1 VELSLEMTMVWT
13 HASIQQLLRIS
24 VLFVWLARACPPVA
38 GFEENLNVPP
48 VTTPAASVLVAA
60 ANSATQVRERAQF
73 QCDGEGDQVEINQAI
88 LSLPPA
94 GGTVLLAE
102 GTFDI
107 RRDEGTLGG
116 IVVSRSHVTL
126 AGQGA
131 ATQLVLAPKQDV
143 NVIRII
149 GSGVGHVEIR
159 DLSVD
164 GNREQNADGAGD
176 PGISHDR
183 FEYCGIKAFRQ
194 QPRGPSAAE
203 DTHDITIR
211 NCIIRNSHRLGIMLE
226 GPNMRVLD
234 NVLGNAGSDSVEI
247 LTGPGIIRGNL
258 VEITGQTHVAIGSD
272 RANSIIMSDNI
283 IRVRQ
288 GGKLD
293 IGFRSWAGSRRH
305 VISDNVLIV
314 DEGGDCGL
322 AMDIRGTESTVTGNN
337 VATHDS
343 AAPTRILFT
352 AGNAVFA
359 NNVVENTRI
368 EVDDRTGANLPI
380 MLQSNILSQSE
391 VVHRQ
396 GNLQQASFLP
406 KPQ

>member
-1 VELSLEMTMVWT
+1 
-13 HASIQQLLRIS
+13 
-24 VLFVWLARACPPVA
+24 
-38 GFEENLNVPP
+38 
-48 VTTPAASVLVAA
+48 
-60 ANSATQVRERAQF
+60 
-73 QCDGEGDQVEINQAI
+73 
-88 LSLPPA
+88 
-94 GGTVLLAE
+94 
-102 GTFDI
+102 
-107 RRDEGTLGG
+107 
-116 IVVSRSHVTL
+116 
-126 AGQGA
+126 
-131 ATQLVLAPKQDV
+131 
-143 NVIRII
+143 
-149 GSGVGHVEIR
+149 
-159 DLSVD
+159 
-164 GNREQNADGAGD
+164 
-176 PGISHDR
+176 
-183 FEYCGIKAFRQ
+183 
-194 QPRGPSAAE
+194 
-203 DTHDITIR
+203 
-211 NCIIRNSHRLGIMLE
+211 
-226 GPNMRVLD
+226 MRVLD

-337 VATHDS
+337 VATHNS

-359 NNVVENTRI
+359 NNVVENTQI

-396 GNLQQASFLP
+396 GNLQ
-406 KPQ
+406 